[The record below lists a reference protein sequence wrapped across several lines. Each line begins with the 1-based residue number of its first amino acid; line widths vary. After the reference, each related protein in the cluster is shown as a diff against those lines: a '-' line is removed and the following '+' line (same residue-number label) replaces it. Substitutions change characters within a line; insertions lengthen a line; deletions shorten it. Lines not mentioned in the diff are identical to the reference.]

1 MAVQTGISDFYRSSF
16 FRRNVTQTKTA
27 LTDATRE
34 LASEFKS
41 AKKIAHSG
49 NVAKVFRID
58 KELAMLESFGAI
70 VKTETT
76 RLDAA
81 SNALEHI
88 RSLSESVSIDVISQ
102 TQEGSSQQ
110 AMTIAA
116 DGAYSALQTVMAT
129 LNLAVGGATVFAGD
143 ATDTPP
149 LAGFSTL
156 MGDIGALVSGA
167 PDAAT
172 ALANVDAYFYTP
184 GGGFETNIYQGS
196 TVDKLPV
203 GVSQTMMVDANLRAD
218 DPVIRDTLRN
228 LAVMATVG
236 QGAFAGQPII
246 QRALLDDASMSG
258 IGNSTDLTRQQERLG
273 HSQEQLGLVEA
284 RNESER
290 FQLMTHRNDLALADP
305 YETATR
311 LQSLEAQLESIFI
324 VTARL
329 SGLKLVNFIR

>member
-1 MAVQTGISDFYRSSF
+1 MAVQTGVSDFYRSSF

-34 LASEFKS
+34 LASEYKS

-58 KELAMLESFGAI
+58 KELSMLESYGAV

-81 SNALEHI
+81 SEALAHI
-88 RSLSESVSIDVISQ
+88 SSLTESVSTEVVAYAQ
-102 TQEGSSQQ
+102 GGSQQ

-129 LNLAVGGATVFAGD
+129 LNLSVGGATLFAGD
-143 ATDTPP
+143 ATDTSP
-149 LAGFSTL
+149 LAGFPTL
-156 MGDIGALVSGA
+156 MADVTALVTGA

-172 ALANVDAYFYTP
+172 ALANVDAYFYNA

-196 TVDKLPV
+196 DVDKLPV

-236 QGAFAGQPII
+236 QGAFAAQPLE
-246 QRALLDDASMSG
+246 QRALLNDASISG
-258 IGNSTDLTRQQERLG
+258 IANVTDLTRQQERLG

-305 YETATR
+305 FETATR
-311 LQSLEAQLESIFI
+311 LQSLEGQLESIFI